1 MRSAFKHART
11 TAVLLTL
18 VSGLWAA
25 DERSTHLVVKVID
38 QSTAPIARAEIRIDR
53 STDSVHPVL
62 LADANGLFAVDLRP
76 GTYDLEVR
84 SPGFRSYKKPL
95 DVGQSREQFVT
106 ITLAVG
112 GCSPCV
118 TVTAGPSG
126 AEPAVP
132 LSSPSYSSLP
142 AACRSQADL
151 RTGIPVFF
159 SAEKGVRYGVSVETN
174 HFFKSSPVPV
184 HVWIDNAT
192 DKAIEPG
199 SCSMFQ
205 DRGIDVWSNSEQ
217 RMLKRQ
223 DFEAGG
229 PQSEAS
235 QCSADIKISVPA
247 HDCATASLLYLN
259 DIYNLAPGVYTVV
272 ERVHGK
278 STPPQKEG
286 IDGLSFQMRDAW

>member
-18 VSGLWAA
+18 VSGLWAE

-38 QSTAPIARAEIRIDR
+38 QTTAPIAGAEVRIDR
-53 STDSVHPVL
+53 SGDSVHPVF
-62 LADANGLFAVDLRP
+62 LANANGLFAADLRP

-84 SPGFRSYKKPL
+84 SLGFRSYKKPL
-95 DVGQSREQFVT
+95 DVEQSREQFVT
-106 ITLAVG
+106 IALRVG
-112 GCSPCV
+112 SCPECL
-118 TVTAGPSG
+118 TVTTLSG
-126 AEPAVP
+126 AEPEVP

-142 AACRSQADL
+142 AECRGQVDL
-151 RTGIPVFF
+151 KTGIPVFF
-159 SAEKGVRYGVSVETN
+159 SAEKGVRYGVSVESI
-174 HFFKSSPVPV
+174 HIFAWSPVPV
-184 HVWIDNAT
+184 RVWIDNTT

-217 RMLKRQ
+217 RMLKRR

-229 PQSEAS
+229 PRSEAS

-247 HDCATASLLYLN
+247 HGCTTASLLYLN
-259 DIYNLAPGVYTVV
+259 EIYNLPPGFYTVV